1 MHSLVTVLT
10 LMASLAICVRLLTY
24 RPVDAR
30 HRRGAGWCAWLL
42 IASTGGQALHILLAG
57 AGSQVS
63 LCHLGTLIVLAVLTY
78 RAQGNVARILKV
90 D

>member
-24 RPVDAR
+24 HRPVDAR

-42 IASTGGQALHILLAG
+42 IASTGGQ
-57 AGSQVS
+57 
-63 LCHLGTLIVLAVLTY
+63 
-78 RAQGNVARILKV
+78 
-90 D
+90 